1 VGCQERQRGEFEEG
15 HTMNVLEAVTQ
26 NYLREDVPDIR
37 VGDTVKVH
45 IKIVEGSRERIQV
58 FEGYV
63 LKMQGGGIG
72 QTFTVRRVA
81 SGIGVEKTF
90 PVHSPRIDRIEV
102 TKHGFVRRAKLNYM
116 RKRTGKS
123 AKMRAEKE

>member
-1 VGCQERQRGEFEEG
+1 
-15 HTMNVLEAVTQ
+15 MNVLEAVTQ
-26 NYLREDVPDIR
+26 SYLRDDVPDIR

-45 IKIVEGSRERIQV
+45 IKIVEGSRERVQV

-63 LKMQGGGIG
+63 LKKQGGGIG
-72 QTFTVRRVA
+72 ETFTVRRIA

-102 TKHGFVRRAKLNYM
+102 VKHGFVRRAKLHYM